1 MLNRRSMILA
11 ENDSNLQSPTS
22 NFQLPTS
29 NLQSPTSN
37 LQCVILA
44 AGQGTRMKS
53 ARPKVL
59 HEIAGQPM
67 VRYAIEAARTISA
80 RRPIVVIGH
89 GADQVQQAIGAS
101 VRYARQ
107 APQWGTGHAALCARE
122 QIDPASEL
130 VVVLYGDTPFI
141 SAETLRRLIDAHT
154 QAAAAVSLVTFR
166 PNDPALYGRILRDAQ
181 HRIVDIVEY
190 KEATPDQRA
199 LREVNSGIFCYDTAW
214 LLSHLDQ
221 LQPRPGHGE
230 LYLTDLVGLAARE
243 EARVASAE
251 CDEAE
256 VLGINDRVQ
265 LAQAERLMRERINTR
280 HMLNGVT
287 LIDPATTYI
296 EAHVTIG
303 PDTMLYPNT
312 HLYGQTTIG
321 REGQIGPNTIIRD
334 SIIGHACQIVASL
347 VEGAVLEDHV
357 DMGPFSHLRQGA
369 YLSEGVHIGNFA
381 EVKDSRLGP
390 GTKQG
395 HFSYLGNATIGAEV
409 NIGAGTIT
417 CNYDGEKKHNT
428 EIGAGTFIGS
438 DTLLVAPVKIG
449 QRAKTGAGS
458 VVTRDV
464 ADGELVY
471 GVPARPKGRRG
482 K

>member
-1 MLNRRSMILA
+1 
-11 ENDSNLQSPTS
+11 
-22 NFQLPTS
+22 F
-29 NLQSPTSN
+29 
-37 LQCVILA
+37 
-44 AGQGTRMKS
+44 
-53 ARPKVL
+53 
-59 HEIAGQPM
+59 
-67 VRYAIEAARTISA
+67 
-80 RRPIVVIGH
+80 RPI
-89 GADQVQQAIGAS
+89 
-101 VRYARQ
+101 
-107 APQWGTGHAALCARE
+107 
-122 QIDPASEL
+122 
-130 VVVLYGDTPFI
+130 
-141 SAETLRRLIDAHT
+141 
-154 QAAAAVSLVTFR
+154 
-166 PNDPALYGRILRDAQ
+166 DPALYGRIIRDDQ
-181 HRIVDIVEY
+181 HRIIDIVEY

-199 LREVNSGIFCYDTAW
+199 IREVNSGIFCYQTEW

-230 LYLTDLVGLAARE
+230 LYLTDLVSLAARE
-243 EARVASAE
+243 GSIVASAE

-256 VLGINDRVQ
+256 VLGINDRAQ
-265 LAQAERLMRERINTR
+265 LAQAEKLMRDQINTR

-296 EAHVTIG
+296 EASVTIG
-303 PDTMLYPNT
+303 PDTIIHPNT

-321 REGQIGPNTIIRD
+321 RECTIGPNTIIHD
-334 SIIGHACQIVASL
+334 STIGNDCEIVASM
-347 VEGAVLEDHV
+347 VDGATLEDHI
-357 DMGPFSHLRQGA
+357 DMGPFSHMRKGA

-449 QRAKTGAGS
+449 QHAKTGAGS
-458 VVTRDV
+458 VVTHDV

-471 GVPARPKGRRG
+471 GVPARPKVRSDE
-482 K
+482 